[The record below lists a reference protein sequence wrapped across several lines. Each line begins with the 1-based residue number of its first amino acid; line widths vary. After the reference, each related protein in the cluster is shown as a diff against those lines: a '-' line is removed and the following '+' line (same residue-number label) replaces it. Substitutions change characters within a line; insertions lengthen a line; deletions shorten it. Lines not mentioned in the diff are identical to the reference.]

1 MILFR
6 HWSLVATESGEKA
19 HEPEKISRVRSFGKV
34 GRLETG
40 RFAQSPFR
48 PRSFRPNS
56 KSFRPNPK
64 SFCPNLKSFRPNFK
78 VV

>member
-1 MILFR
+1 MFLKPCLNELEDEDII
-6 HWSLVATESGEKA
+6 VAEEA
-19 HEPEKISRVRSFGKV
+19 R
-34 GRLETG
+34 ETG
-40 RFAQSPFR
+40 RFAPSPFR

-64 SFCPNLKSFRPNFK
+64 SFRPNLKSFRPNFK